1 MMDFTN
7 IDYIL
12 SINRLTPIVAIFL
25 TLIALFSR
33 RFITKDCV
41 SSSVLHL
48 TIVFWVMLI
57 WADWGSEVFQPSKQT
72 VIARCLMVVTLWLT
86 VLLIKN
92 YSKLFRRLK
101 KSLSDAL
108 AKFDALTKLYE
119 QLQTNYRLLAAE
131 NKQLKQLLHY
141 QLNQDKPNE
150 TQAAN

>member
-7 IDYIL
+7 IDYML
-12 SINRLTPIVAIFL
+12 SVNRLTPIVAIFL
-25 TLIALFSR
+25 TLFALFSR

-57 WADWGSEVFQPSKQT
+57 WADWGSEVFRPSRQT
-72 VIARCLMVVTLWLT
+72 IVARCLMVVILGLT

-92 YSKLFRRLK
+92 YSKIFRRLK
-101 KSLSDAL
+101 KSLNDAL

-119 QLQTNYRLLAAE
+119 QLKSDNQALSDE
-131 NKQLKQLLHY
+131 NKQLKKLLHEEII
-141 QLNQDKPNE
+141 QGGCHENKQ
-150 TQAAN
+150 